1 MKKNSRFVLLTV
13 VNSLLREAK
22 LFDAKL
28 GPIDGAGNV
37 GSHLIGLVVS
47 KTVAE
52 PKAEQSKPEAKQEVE
67 SKQKEEKGDDKVE
80 TESDKKANGD
90 VT

>member
-1 MKKNSRFVLLTV
+1 VTEEKSGANPVR
-13 VNSLLREAK
+13 LLREVR

-47 KTVAE
+47 KPVAQ
-52 PKAEQSKPEAKQEVE
+52 PAQSKQEEE
-67 SKQKEEKGDDKVE
+67 SKKNVEKTEPTEEDAEKPSTD
-80 TESDKKANGD
+80 T
-90 VT
+90 T

>member
-1 MKKNSRFVLLTV
+1 
-13 VNSLLREAK
+13 LREAK

-47 KTVAE
+47 KTVTQPKAE
-52 PKAEQSKPEAKQEVE
+52 PKQAAEPEK
-67 SKQKEEKGDDKVE
+67 SEEKAEAESEKPNAE
-80 TESDKKANGD
+80 T
-90 VT
+90 T

>member
-1 MKKNSRFVLLTV
+1 
-13 VNSLLREAK
+13 VNRLLRETK

-37 GSHLIGLVVS
+37 GAYLIGLVVS

-52 PKAEQSKPEAKQEVE
+52 PKQENGPKKSE
-67 SKQKEEKGDDKVE
+67 DKTDAAE
-80 TESDKKANGD
+80 TESKNGD
-90 VT
+90 KEET

>member
-1 MKKNSRFVLLTV
+1 MMQKACGANFTR
-13 VNSLLREAK
+13 LLREAK

-47 KTVAE
+47 KPVA
-52 PKAEQSKPEAKQEVE
+52 QSAQAKQEEVPKKSDDQTE
-67 SKQKEEKGDDKVE
+67 PTKEDPEKP
-80 TESDKKANGD
+80 T
-90 VT
+90 T

>member
-1 MKKNSRFVLLTV
+1 
-13 VNSLLREAK
+13 LLREAK

-47 KTVAE
+47 KTVTQPKAE
-52 PKAEQSKPEAKQEVE
+52 PKAGP
-67 SKQKEEKGDDKVE
+67 KEEPE
-80 TESDKKANGD
+80 TKKNEEKTQNTEAEAEKPS
-90 VT
+90 TETT